1 MIIGILLLAGSSLRL
16 NEVNEKQYIKINDKE
31 LFLYPLFTMFEVKE
45 LDSIVL
51 VVKKDKLELT
61 KEIVNKYQNKN
72 IYNKKIYFVEGGSS
86 RQESSFN
93 ALKFI
98 DTIINKN
105 EDNYV
110 LIHDAA
116 RVLVSKEII
125 EENIEEVKNYDAT
138 TTYINESDS
147 LIEVKNTQS
156 NKDVIKSYLN
166 RDKIKKL
173 QTPQAF
179 KFDIIFSAQK
189 ESKTLNN
196 DDASLVFNKGID
208 VALVLGNSLNFK
220 LTTKDDLSLLK
231 MLIEGKDGF

>member
-16 NEVNEKQYIKINDKE
+16 NEINEKQYIKINDKE
-31 LFLYPLFTMFEVKE
+31 LFLYPLFTMLEVRE
-45 LDSIVL
+45 IDSVVL
-51 VVKKDKLELT
+51 VVKKEKIELT
-61 KEIVNKYQNKN
+61 KNIVNKYQNKN
-72 IYNKKIYFVEGGSS
+72 ILNKKIYFVEGGSS

-98 DTIINKN
+98 DTIIDKN
-105 EDNYV
+105 IDNYV

-125 EENIEEVKNYDAT
+125 ESNIEAVKKYNAT

-147 LIEVKNTQS
+147 LIEVKNTPS
-156 NKDVIKSYLN
+156 NKDIINSYLN

-189 ESKTLNN
+189 ESKSLNN
-196 DDASLVFNKGID
+196 DDASLVFNKGKD
-208 VALVLGNSLNFK
+208 VVLVLGNSLNFK
-220 LTTKDDLSLLK
+220 LTTKDDLTLLK

>member
-1 MIIGILLLAGSSLRL
+1 MRL
-16 NEVNEKQYIKINDKE
+16 NEINEKQYIKINDKE
-31 LFLYPLFTMFEVKE
+31 LFLYPLFTMLEVRE
-45 LDSIVL
+45 IDSVVL
-51 VVKKDKLELT
+51 VVKKEKIELT
-61 KEIVNKYQNKN
+61 KNIVNKYQNKN
-72 IYNKKIYFVEGGSS
+72 ILNKKIYFVEGGSS

-98 DTIINKN
+98 DTIIDKN
-105 EDNYV
+105 IDNYV

-125 EENIEEVKNYDAT
+125 ESNIEAVKKYNAT

-147 LIEVKNTQS
+147 LIEVKNTPS
-156 NKDVIKSYLN
+156 NKDIINSYLN

-189 ESKTLNN
+189 ESKSLNN
-196 DDASLVFNKGID
+196 DDASLVFNKGKD
-208 VALVLGNSLNFK
+208 VVLVLGNSLNFK
-220 LTTKDDLSLLK
+220 LTTKDDLTLLK